1 MLPLFLA
8 AFFVGGAAS
17 IVVQRM
23 FYEGVARDDPS
34 VISDAE
40 VSRRVLRHAS
50 TLGSLVPAQTVI
62 RLRALG
68 HRQSDPSV
76 ERLRVAALVSGA
88 VMLGGFLG
96 IGLVLMRF
104 VEP

>member
-8 AFFVGGAAS
+8 AFFAGGAAS
-17 IVVQRM
+17 IVAQRK
-23 FYEGVARDDPS
+23 FYDAVARDDPS

-40 VSRRVLRHAS
+40 VSRRVLRQYS
-50 TLGSLVPAQTVI
+50 TLGSLVPAQAVI
-62 RLRALG
+62 RLRALA
-68 HRQSDPSV
+68 HRQPDPSI
-76 ERLRVAALVSGA
+76 ERLRVAALVSIA

-96 IGLVLMRF
+96 IGLVVMRF